1 MTLNPLQIGLIA
13 TLILPIA
20 NMGYQYSRL
29 YLLLL
34 HHGAESIFAAA
45 FSPTADL
52 PVYKRILTGDASGL
66 DLEPTDEFNRLR
78 LSLFRAFEIWLVWFV
93 VVVVSLYLSQ

>member
-1 MTLNPLQIGLIA
+1 MTLSPLQIGLIA
-13 TLILPIA
+13 TLVLPTV

-45 FSPTADL
+45 FSPTANL
-52 PVYKRILTGDASGL
+52 PVYRRILTGDASGL
-66 DLEPTDEFNRLR
+66 DLQATEKFNRLR
-78 LSLFRAFEIWLVWFV
+78 MGLFRAFEIWVVWFV
-93 VVVVSLYLSQ
+93 MAVVFLYLSQ